1 MGISLGG
8 IMRGGLPV
16 LSDRLRRNENIKE
29 TAILKIGEKFGQLK
43 NKVDEAEA
51 KNRTYMNNVD
61 TVAKSLAMDKD
72 VVYNVFKAYGGNNKT
87 AMNHL
92 KNLANAYVAKGKPVP
107 TMAVTQTEQ
116 MLPKKDEATISVDA
130 SEKDADMSVFDKAMN
145 LFKTA
150 GPDEIFK
157 EFMKRNPQL
166 NETEVRKIMS
176 NTMNPAYSPS
186 KTIDPKAFIATLDAE
201 EKNKKAKYGRF
212 GYLEDGITKL
222 IAATRSNPAEFEK
235 NQLSIAAE
243 MPKQLSLAQSLYE
256 NGDIDKANQIFEA
269 IESSLVGIFPTAVE
283 KGADKDALEIKN
295 IVDNIM
301 ANNPE
306 ANRLTV
312 VQQVT
317 RLKKAQNVSVDGKPA
332 KIIYGYENGN
342 VTTSTVMQDNF
353 VYRTGDSGGGAV
365 VSNLSPK
372 LRNKNMDA
380 IKINSQ
386 SMANIGS
393 ILTKLSDTP
402 LAYVSVIN
410 NIVGGISTGTDVMNG
425 LFNSNVNLLE
435 GTKFDPEKFKTLNQA
450 GIKLIASAK
459 DQLFNDPR
467 LSDRDLAIV
476 LDYVAIID
484 RNIGTT
490 QATAALYG
498 LQTALL
504 KDSALRMA
512 QNNNNLALEV
522 PLSDAE
528 IQANIPFKLEEGG
541 KLINKDATISTKL
554 MHSAAASM
562 GFNIMT
568 QEQAMKLP
576 AAARERYADN
586 MDLISAQVK
595 DALVDLRI
603 YRTLSSSEQQAYAG
617 KTTGNSTDSYNVIPN
632 SSSKNVLRVF
642 NRKNSFLVPP
652 PKRT

>member
-43 NKVDEAEA
+43 NKVDEADA
-51 KNRTYMNNVD
+51 KNRTYMNNVE

-107 TMAVTQTEQ
+107 TMASAQTEQ
-116 MLPKKDEATISVDA
+116 MLPKKEDATISVDT
-130 SEKDADMSVFDKAMN
+130 SKKDEDMNVFDKAMN

-201 EKNKKAKYGRF
+201 EKNKKVKYGRF
-212 GYLEDGITKL
+212 GYLDDGVLKL
-222 IAATRSNPAEFEK
+222 VAATRSNPAEFKED
-235 NQLSIAAE
+235 QLRIAAE

-256 NGDIDKANQIFEA
+256 NGDTDKANQIFEA
-269 IESSLVGIFPTAVE
+269 IESSLVGIFPTAIE
-283 KGADKDALEIKN
+283 KGADKAALEIKN

-306 ANRLTV
+306 ANREKV

-317 RLKKAQNVSVDGKPA
+317 KFKNAQNVSVKGTPA
-332 KIIYGYENGN
+332 KIMYGYENGD

-353 VYRTGDSGGGAV
+353 VYRSSTGASI
-365 VSNLSPK
+365 VSNLNPED
-372 LRNKNMDA
+372 RDKNMDA
-380 IKINSQ
+380 LKINSK
-386 SMANIGS
+386 SLADIGK
-393 ILTKLSDTP
+393 IITKLDDTP
-402 LAYVSVIN
+402 LAFVSVIN
-410 NIVGGISTGTDVMNG
+410 NIVKTVSTSTDVMNG
-425 LFNSNVNLLE
+425 LFNSNINLLE
-435 GTKFDPEKFKTLNQA
+435 GTKFDAEKFIALNQT

-476 LDYVAIID
+476 LDYVAIIQ
-484 RNIGTT
+484 RNIGST
-490 QATAALYG
+490 QAIASMYG

-541 KLINKDATISTKL
+541 KLINKDTTISTKL

-562 GFNIMT
+562 GFSIMT

-576 AAARERYADN
+576 YAAREKYADN
-586 MDLISAQVK
+586 MNLISAQVK

-632 SSSKNVLRVF
+632 SSNKNILRAF
-642 NRKNSFLVPP
+642 NRKSSFLVPP
-652 PKRT
+652 PKKT